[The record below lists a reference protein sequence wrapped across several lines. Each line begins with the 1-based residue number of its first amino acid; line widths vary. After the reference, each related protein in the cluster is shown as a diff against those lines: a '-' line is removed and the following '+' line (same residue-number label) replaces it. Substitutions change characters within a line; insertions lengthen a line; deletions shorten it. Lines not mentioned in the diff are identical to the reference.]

1 MTQTGRVFGRGPF
14 FPGTTGPGQVGWNG
28 RETPRPF
35 WKILMLDFDGRTEES
50 CGTRMSIRIDNPS
63 SQPEGSGPWSER
75 TLLLCREWQA
85 ADTDEA
91 RNRILSE
98 LWVLINAVLARYV
111 RIHSRSLGKVDTEEV
126 RDIASE
132 KAMAFVHNLR
142 NGNRDADVLHASQM
156 SAYVSVL
163 ARNGLV
169 DALRKSGRNER
180 SAGAVP
186 AVAPVANA
194 SEDAESGVRHEQ
206 FLTAIRD
213 CVGALTPRAR
223 NVWFFRAYLDMTSR
237 EIAAHPDVGMT
248 ASAVDM
254 LLSRTRRA
262 LGECMSK
269 KGLNADD
276 APPGAFVALWELLNN
291 KGKKDV
297 QGT

>member
-1 MTQTGRVFGRGPF
+1 
-14 FPGTTGPGQVGWNG
+14 G

-50 CGTRMSIRIDNPS
+50 CGTRMPIRIDNPS
-63 SQPEGSGPWSER
+63 SYPEGSGPWSER
-75 TLLLCREWQA
+75 TLSLCREWQA

-98 LWVLINAVLARYV
+98 LWVLINAVLARYL

-142 NGNRDADVLHASQM
+142 SGNRDAYVLHAEQM

-163 ARNGLV
+163 ARNGLL

-194 SEDAESGVRHEQ
+194 SEDAESGVRHE
-206 FLTAIRD
+206 
-213 CVGALTPRAR
+213 
-223 NVWFFRAYLDMTSR
+223 
-237 EIAAHPDVGMT
+237 
-248 ASAVDM
+248 
-254 LLSRTRRA
+254 
-262 LGECMSK
+262 
-269 KGLNADD
+269 
-276 APPGAFVALWELLNN
+276 
-291 KGKKDV
+291 
-297 QGT
+297 